1 MPLCVFVVID
11 SIRPLIFFCSSRFAL
26 RMANKRRST
35 ELTSFFFGHAKV
47 ASRRLRLC
55 NLSLSLSLSL
65 SVSAAQ
71 ISLRFRPRIGPPF
84 DPPALDFVV
93 VSTATRRI
101 ETDARPSSAAFH
113 WLHLVHYGTQTDVR
127 TVQRGRGRPL
137 AARLNKDGRS
147 IIVQRRLRRAERR
160 GA

>member
-11 SIRPLIFFCSSRFAL
+11 SIRPLIFCSSRFAL

-35 ELTSFFFGHAKV
+35 ELLFFFGHAKV

-55 NLSLSLSLSL
+55 NLSLSLSL

-101 ETDARPSSAAFH
+101 ETDARPSGAPFH

>member
-65 SVSAAQ
+65 SQ
-71 ISLRFRPRIGPPF
+71 CQLLRFPLGF
-84 DPPALDFVV
+84 ALGSALRLIRRH
-93 VSTATRRI
+93 STLSSFRQRRV
-101 ETDARPSSAAFH
+101 E
-113 WLHLVHYGTQTDVR
+113 LKR
-127 TVQRGRGRPL
+127 TRGRR
-137 AARLNKDGRS
+137 ARRS
-147 IIVQRRLRRAERR
+147 IGSTSSIMEHKPT
-160 GA
+160 